1 MKFKYVYK
9 CQRCGVVF
17 EDKTVQDTDVDHE
30 PNEGSHK
37 HICAPNEYG
46 AARLVGYNKIDEA
59 AEAPPTGESQL
70 EKQYAYLKYQTE
82 FLQQIKSV
90 SESARNNPYLLL
102 IRSKD
107 ETLGVIGDKDGLS
120 LGLSTEGVIDLL
132 DLPLRCVIMNSGIVS
147 KISLSPV
154 SGSGPCL
161 EMKAGT
167 YAMYEQQIAELGYS
181 CITAK
186 LESLYVQAGEPFV
199 INYSKI
205 GMSSAA
211 FT

>member
-1 MKFKYVYK
+1 M
-9 CQRCGVVF
+9 
-17 EDKTVQDTDVDHE
+17 T
-30 PNEGSHK
+30 PNEGPRK

-46 AARLVGYNKIDEA
+46 AACLVGFNKIDEA
-59 AEAPPTGESQL
+59 TEAPPTGESQL
-70 EKQYAYLKYQTE
+70 EKQYAYLKHQTE
-82 FLQQIKSV
+82 FLQQVKSV

-120 LGLSTEGVIDLL
+120 LDLSTEGVIDLL
-132 DLPLRCVIMNSGIVS
+132 GLPLRCVIMNSGIVS
-147 KISLSPV
+147 KIFLSPV

-167 YAMYEQQIAELGYS
+167 YAMYEQQLAELGFS
-181 CITAK
+181 DIIAK
-186 LESLYVQAGEPFV
+186 LESLCVQAGEPFV
-199 INYSKI
+199 INHSKI
-205 GMSSAA
+205 GMSGAA